1 MTRREHFPRGVN
13 SWHGSGIDLDLA
25 VDRVNEPVDGDAG
38 PSIDPGEGRG
48 QGGSGSDRGGSGS
61 DRGRVGYAT
70 VREERRKGRVAS
82 IRRTVAL
89 GDEAAVEEVL
99 RASVCSRTINTSLVE
114 RRHARDRGR
123 ERTEVAADVPVQ
135 QGLAGA

>member
-1 MTRREHFPRGVN
+1 LPDKYRFLLFDDKREVELVWNGKT
-13 SWHGSGIDLDLA
+13 SA
-25 VDRVNEPVDGDAG
+25 VCNVVLPFQIIE
-38 PSIDPGEGRG
+38 
-48 QGGSGSDRGGSGS
+48 Q
-61 DRGRVGYAT
+61 

-114 RRHARDRGR
+114 RRHATDRGR

-135 QGLAGA
+135 QGLVGA

>member
-1 MTRREHFPRGVN
+1 MARLTPAEKQDIIRFLEADKPLPDKYRFLLFDDKREVELIWNGKT
-13 SWHGSGIDLDLA
+13 SA
-25 VDRVNEPVDGDAG
+25 VCNVVLPFQIIE
-38 PSIDPGEGRG
+38 
-48 QGGSGSDRGGSGS
+48 Q
-61 DRGRVGYAT
+61 

-114 RRHARDRGR
+114 RRHAKDRGR